1 MFLKHVSSEENTDTL
16 MSPEDKVTLANELK
30 EVMTELKQAQ
40 ALLSNKTN
48 MLNSTTIGD
57 EY

>member
-1 MFLKHVSSEENTDTL
+1 MTSEENNDSL
-16 MSPEDKVTLANELK
+16 IPPEDKVLLSVELK

-57 EY
+57 EF